1 MNLWGQARGR
11 FSERRQML
19 RHVPS
24 PCPHVILNG
33 EKIIV
38 SPQQETLRLAQ
49 SDLKR
54 RSARNAKY
62 TPRQMPAPALF
73 HIEELES

>member
-11 FSERRQML
+11 FPEWWHML
-19 RHVPS
+19 SQVLS
-24 PCPHVILNG
+24 TCPHVILNG
-33 EKIIV
+33 ANNLV

-49 SDLKR
+49 SDFKR
-54 RSARNAKY
+54 PSSQNSKC

-73 HIEELES
+73 HHEGLES